1 MTTPNTPSLE
11 SNFTLEENLF
21 ASEVYNSCLELS
33 ILGFASIDQVT
44 IDKLQSLIENS
55 TKQGFTLLAN
65 LLSELVIA
73 LQNYQRL
80 SIEDNAQVIVTL
92 ISKVVFCLSF
102 IVKTP
107 NTEHALNDFLTDKK
121 QLEFGLNTV
130 QKLLNS

>member
-107 NTEHALNDFLTDKK
+107 NTEPALNDFLTDKK